1 MNSALTNLAL
11 PHEDRVIRTAIK
23 IKGKHDLIQ
32 NNNKMFNQNSQGGMF
47 KSAYNTRPNHFE
59 TTYGSSSV
67 PLNDP
72 TALLLKQDRNRQK
85 WQMMLAHK
93 EENMNKKHS
102 QMKAMLAKSFKKEK
116 DMEKKIDEVK
126 EERMYKLEDRMEKL
140 DKIKQ

>member
-1 MNSALTNLAL
+1 
-11 PHEDRVIRTAIK
+11 
-23 IKGKHDLIQ
+23 
-32 NNNKMFNQNSQGGMF
+32 MFNQNSQGGMF
-47 KSAYNTRPNHFE
+47 KSTYNTRPNHFE

-116 DMEKKIDEVK
+116 DIEKKIDE
-126 EERMYKLEDRMEKL
+126 EK
-140 DKIKQ
+140 